1 MRIKE
6 TEMGI
11 TLIREPDDCAISK
24 ESTVTHHIRR
34 LLNYQEHVG
43 KWTRFYPDRE
53 GLTSCRQGVQNKK
66 RKIWYWHEKHQI
78 ESASQ
83 EFNLRGRVFFLIGNS
98 KEKR

>member
-1 MRIKE
+1 MRIE
-6 TEMGI
+6 REVSGI
-11 TLIREPDDCAISK
+11 ALVREPGDRAISK

-34 LLNYQEHVG
+34 LLNSQERVG

-66 RKIWYWHEKHQI
+66 QKVWYWHERHQI

-83 EFNLRGRVFFLIGNS
+83 RFNLRGSVFFLKG
-98 KEKR
+98 ETR